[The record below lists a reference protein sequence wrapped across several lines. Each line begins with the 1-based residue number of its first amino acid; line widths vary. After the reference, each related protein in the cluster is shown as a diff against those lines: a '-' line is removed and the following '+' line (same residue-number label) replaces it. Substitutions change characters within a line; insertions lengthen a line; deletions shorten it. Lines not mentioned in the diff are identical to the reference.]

1 MELLVQLVERFSE
14 VWRAVNHAPMPFS
27 AVGITIFLIGY
38 GIARWY
44 YRREVRVLSA
54 LSALLEER
62 IKRDEQQNTRLAA
75 LLQPR
80 TGEAFFAIHRAPGH
94 KIAVPYSPAQ
104 VTARPEYRLLSDLGM
119 ISIEE
124 AAANQTSLYSTSA
137 AIKLWDTFVGPSK
150 AKV

>member
-119 ISIEE
+119 IRIEE

>member
-54 LSALLEER
+54 LSVLLEER

-119 ISIEE
+119 IRIEE

-137 AIKLWDTFVGPSK
+137 AIKLWDTFLGPSK